1 MSQYIL
7 RRLFWLVPTMLAI
20 SLVTFVVMHATPG
33 SPLQPDA
40 PNANPLPPAAQQ
52 NLARK
57 WGLDKPLHIQYM
69 TFLKNA
75 LRGDFGTSYVH
86 KTSTV
91 MEILQRTFPVSLH
104 LGTMALLLAIF
115 VGIPLGVLAA
125 VNQNGPIDYVCSF
138 IATLGVAVPNFVLAI
153 FLIVVFVLGL
163 GVIPRTGGW
172 ASPVDWILPTI
183 ALGLGPLGILAR
195 YTRSSM
201 VEVMRQDYMRT
212 AQAKGLSQRAVV
224 LGHAVKNGLLPPLTI
239 LGPMFAAVGT
249 GSFFVETLFR
259 VPGMGRFFVDSM
271 IARDYPL
278 IMAIILLYG
287 IFLAIMNLVVDILY
301 SVVDP
306 RIRLA

>member
-1 MSQYIL
+1 MGQFIL
-7 RRLFWLVPTMLAI
+7 RRLVWLVPTLLAI

-33 SPLQPDA
+33 SPLQPMA
-40 PNANPLPPAAQQ
+40 ANANPLPPAAQQ

-57 WGLDKPLHIQYM
+57 WGLDKPLHIQYL

-75 LRGDFGTSYVH
+75 LRGDFGTSYVY

-91 MEILQRTFPVSLH
+91 TEILARTFPVSLH
-104 LGTMALLLAIF
+104 LGLMALLLAVC
-115 VGIPLGVLAA
+115 VGIPLGILAA
-125 VNQNGPIDYVCSF
+125 VNQNGPIDYLCSF
-138 IATLGVAVPNFVLAI
+138 VATLGVAVPNFVLAI
-153 FLIVVFVLGL
+153 FLIVVFVLGA

-172 ASPVDWILPTI
+172 NSPVDWILPTI

-212 AQAKGLSQRAVV
+212 AQAKGLGPRSVV
-224 LGHAVKNGLLPPLTI
+224 LGHALKNGLLPPLTI
-239 LGPMFAAVGT
+239 LGPMTAAVGT

-259 VPGMGRFFVDSM
+259 VPGMGRFFAESM
-271 IARDYPL
+271 LARDYPM

-287 IFLAIMNLVVDILY
+287 IFLAVMNLVVDLCY
-301 SVVDP
+301 SVLDP
-306 RIRLA
+306 RIRLT